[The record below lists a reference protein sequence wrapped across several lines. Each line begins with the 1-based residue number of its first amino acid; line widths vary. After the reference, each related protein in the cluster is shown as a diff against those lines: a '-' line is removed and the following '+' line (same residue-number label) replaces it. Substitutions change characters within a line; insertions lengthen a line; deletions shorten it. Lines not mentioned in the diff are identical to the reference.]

1 MLSLDSLSNTIQ
13 RVNFTE
19 KVDSVLSVD
28 AFSATYLMKIT
39 DQKLTSN
46 DEIEYK
52 MILNASKDNFEKLF
66 NKPSDYD
73 KQFEN
78 VNINI
83 QDSMKGE
90 NFNNNEVNN
99 YYNNNDFDN
108 NNFDIV
114 YNIDNKY
121 DNKNFE
127 TNNNNADNA
136 NNNINNAINNSLK
149 PSFSENS
156 SNRVAHSIH
165 FNKYECKNVFLFLL
179 LPIRTDIKPIILF
192 LKPSKSGSANSEI
205 HSIISVILKTLRKS
219 CFNVRY
225 VSCDGDRFYNSILFI
240 RWLKIKL

>member
-1 MLSLDSLSNTIQ
+1 MDPHARSYSMESKLFYLGLFERSPDAYRWLQRVYPIPSESNLNNTFSLTIKSREFDMLSLDSLSKTIQ

-52 MILNASKDNFEKLF
+52 MILNASKVNFEKLF

-90 NFNNNEVNN
+90 ILIIMNL
-99 YYNNNDFDN
+99 
-108 NNFDIV
+108 I
-114 YNIDNKY
+114 IIIII
-121 DNKNFE
+121 
-127 TNNNNADNA
+127 TTL
-136 NNNINNAINNSLK
+136 II
-149 PSFSENS
+149 
-156 SNRVAHSIH
+156 
-165 FNKYECKNVFLFLL
+165 
-179 LPIRTDIKPIILF
+179 IIL
-192 LKPSKSGSANSEI
+192 
-205 HSIISVILKTLRKS
+205 
-219 CFNVRY
+219 
-225 VSCDGDRFYNSILFI
+225 ILF
-240 RWLKIKL
+240 KI